1 MLEESVNMEAW
12 AEALDFDSYCHD
24 WLSLSTSVSNMHT
37 HTYGKLIQDLS
48 TQIDSPAGFAG
59 FAVEETRGDFVS

>member
-12 AEALDFDSYCHD
+12 AEALDFDNYCQD

-37 HTYGKLIQDLS
+37 HTYSKFIQDLS
-48 TQIDSPAGFAG
+48 THLDNSDGY
-59 FAVEETRGDFVS
+59 AVEETEGGFAS